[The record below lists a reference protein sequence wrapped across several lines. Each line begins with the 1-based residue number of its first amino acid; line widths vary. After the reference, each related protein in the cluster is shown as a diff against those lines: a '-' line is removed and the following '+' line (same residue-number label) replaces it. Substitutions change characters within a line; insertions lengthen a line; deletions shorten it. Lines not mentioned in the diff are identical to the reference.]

1 MIVLIHGGYFPAD
14 DEDRQM
20 KVLKKGE
27 TGRKETIVTL
37 PNDAPEL
44 ANFYD
49 ASGLLVECHHTSA
62 HPSLPKGARFQ
73 VKWTFDFSKVSQAKI
88 LQAAAE
94 YCVIA
99 KRREMIKIDKP
110 GNDDWNNIIV
120 NPADL
125 IPTKASKADKARKLL
140 EGFSVE
146 ELEEMGIVLTDK

>member
-1 MIVLIHGGYFPAD
+1 MIVFIHGGYFPARH
-14 DEDRQM
+14 EDRQM

-27 TGRKETIVTL
+27 TGRKETITF
-37 PNDAPEL
+37 PDSE
-44 ANFYD
+44 
-49 ASGLLVECHHTSA
+49 LVECHHTSA

-73 VKWTFDFSKVSQAKI
+73 CKWTFDFSKVSQAKI

-140 EGFSVE
+140 EGFSSE
-146 ELEEMGIVLTDK
+146 ELEEMGIVLTDAK